1 MRLHQ
6 NGETDAAATN
16 GDVEEGAMTHHEEHH
31 DERLADDELEPQ
43 TVSSAAALN
52 ALSSGAAT
60 DADNRVEFDPEAVAS
75 EDAPSRSEV
84 LPPVEE

>member
-1 MRLHQ
+1 
-6 NGETDAAATN
+6 
-16 GDVEEGAMTHHEEHH
+16 MTHHEEHH
-31 DERLADDELEPQ
+31 DAHDELEPQ

-60 DADNRVEFDPEAVAS
+60 DADHRVEIDPEAVAS